1 MANLIL
7 IPMLNFNFQIMNNY
21 LGIKDIKNYIDEQW
35 FNLIVLK
42 KQQELQ
48 QELMEEFWLEQEEL
62 RKKTFKKELIVEKK
76 QKIMNWSSDI
86 FILPIRND

>member
-86 FILPIRND
+86 FLPIRND